1 MLFNKSWIKL
11 TEVFDNKMFIT
22 LVLTMFDRVNRINF
36 KVGNVGLLNIIY

>member
-22 LVLTMFDRVNRINF
+22 LVLTMFGRINQMNS
-36 KVGNVGLLNIIY
+36 KVGNVDCWI